1 MSDESNTDQVAS
13 DSPQAAQAEPATS
26 PVDDA
31 GTTVKRGG
39 MIIATVIIA
48 TLTWY
53 LVSDRFTPYTTQA
66 RIQGYVIGVAPKVAG
81 EVTAVWA
88 KNNQD
93 VAQGERLFEVDRA
106 QYEIALDK
114 ARSDLENARRQVDAG
129 SAATDAARSN
139 LDAARAN
146 RTRAEKDFNRL
157 QRLHTEDPGTISTRR
172 LEMSKA
178 SLDQAIAA
186 VAAAESG
193 VRQAIESMGGEDDA
207 NNAILQAASTAVDKA
222 ELDLSNTQVDAPS
235 RGVITDLRAD
245 VGQFAG
251 TGSPVMTLIA
261 VHDLW
266 ISAEFTENN
275 LGNMQTGDEVEIL
288 FDTIPGEIFDGRVR
302 SIGIGIAAGQSHPP
316 GTLPTIQNNR
326 DFLRQAQRFP
336 VVIDFA
342 IANPALGGQ
351 LRIGGQ
357 ASVTVYSRN
366 AGLVAFLARFHI
378 RLMSWL
384 SYAY

>member
-1 MSDESNTDQVAS
+1 MSDEGNTDQGALE
-13 DSPQAAQAEPATS
+13 SPQTAEADPATGS
-26 PVDDA
+26 VDA
-31 GTTVKRGG
+31 ASTTVKRGG
-39 MIIATVIIA
+39 VIVASIILL

-53 LVSDRFTPYTTQA
+53 MVSDRFTPYTTQA
-66 RIQGYVIGVAPKVAG
+66 RVQGYVIGVAPKVAG

-93 VAQGERLFEVDRA
+93 VAQGEPLFEVDRA
-106 QYEIALDK
+106 HYEIALSK

-129 SAATDAARSN
+129 TAAVDAARSSR
-139 LDAARAN
+139 DAALAN
-146 RTRAEKDFNRL
+146 RTRAEQDSNRL
-157 QRLHTEDPGTISTRR
+157 LRLHTEDPGTISTRR
-172 LEMSKA
+172 LEMSQA
-178 SLDQAIAA
+178 SLDQAIAG
-186 VAAAESG
+186 VAAAEASI
-193 VRQAIESMGGEDDA
+193 RQAIESMGGEDDE
-207 NNAILQAASTAVDKA
+207 NNAILQAASAAVDQA
-222 ELDLSNTQVDAPS
+222 ELDLSNTQVNAPS

-266 ISAEFTENN
+266 VSAEFTENN
-275 LGNMQTGDEVEIL
+275 LGNMQAGDEVEIL
-288 FDTIPGEIFDGRVR
+288 FDTMPGEIFDGRVR

-336 VVIDFA
+336 VIIDFA
-342 IANPALGGQ
+342 IANPELGGQ